1 MLAPMLAAQQKMD
14 LGVLSQPTLD
24 TSCSPVTALC
34 IFLSQALA
42 SLDCRG
48 FQRFQNSEYVSTMNH
63 YLRTSTLT
71 EFKCQAFNPNTR
83 PPHTPMLLAL
93 HMKGRLPT
101 VCVWKLCDHTACCPH
116 SNTFHCLGDSDL
128 MMSPMS

>member
-1 MLAPMLAAQQKMD
+1 MLAAQQKMD

-24 TSCSPVTALC
+24 TSCSPVTVLC

-48 FQRFQNSEYVSTMNH
+48 FQRFQNSEYVSTVNH

-71 EFKCQAFNPNTR
+71 GLNARLLMQTPAPTHTHAACITR
-83 PPHTPMLLAL
+83 E
-93 HMKGRLPT
+93 GRLPLS
-101 VCVWKLCDHTACCPH
+101 VFGSCVITQLVVPIATH
-116 SNTFHCLGDSDL
+116 SIA
-128 MMSPMS
+128 